1 MQILLRPFILS
12 SMGFLICGFSFWPG
26 ILRPDS
32 IIQMQQGIAGTYS
45 DHHPP
50 AMAFLWSILNKLLNG
65 SGLMLAFH
73 LALYWGAV
81 NLYSTASKKPNLWF
95 YICAILP
102 PVLCYQPFVLK
113 DIAFVNAL
121 LFGCAFL
128 YHYTIKQY
136 RPQPLALAGWVL
148 IVFYGTAAKYQGIFA
163 LPWLCLWLAKIYFPN
178 NKKWILNGLIIYGI
192 FFGFIE
198 IFNRSTSSPS
208 HSWQYVKMYD
218 IAGVSLQLNQDLF
231 PEFIKRKNQ
240 YSFEKVR
247 NLYNPRRV
255 DDMAFNADSPL
266 IKSEVPAERE
276 ILRNTWWHIITT
288 HPILYLKHRGQVFY
302 QQLTISFLKKPH
314 DIKSETSTGIMNLV
328 NNLYHSGIFSIM
340 QLFMACFI
348 YFGLQFLYI
357 TKGLLNFKKS
367 NSMQALFFQ
376 NMTGFALVCSLF
388 IFSMASEARYA
399 YLCIALLNFSHPFLR
414 NIKKC

>member
-1 MQILLRPFILS
+1 MQILLRPFFLS
-12 SMGFLICGFSFWPG
+12 FTGFITCAFTFWPG

-50 AMAFLWSILNKLLNG
+50 AMAFLWGIFNKLLDG

-121 LFGCAFL
+121 LFACAFL

-136 RPQPLALAGWVL
+136 RPKPLELAGWIL
-148 IVFYGTAAKYQGIFA
+148 IVFYGAAAKYQGIFA
-163 LPWLCLWLAKIYFPN
+163 LPWLCLWLAKIYFTN
-178 NKKWILNGLIIYGI
+178 SKKWLLNGLIIYGV

-198 IFNRSTSSPS
+198 IFNRTTSTPS

-218 IAGVSLQLNQDLF
+218 IAGISLQLNQDLF
-231 PEFIKRKNQ
+231 PECVKRKNQ

-266 IKSEVPAERE
+266 IKSEIADERE
-276 ILRNTWWHIITT
+276 ILWNTWWQIITN
-288 HPILYLKHRGQVFY
+288 HPVLYLKHRGQVFY

-314 DIKSETSTGIMNLV
+314 DIKSETSTGIINLV
-328 NNLYHSGIFSIM
+328 NNLYHSGFFSIM
-340 QLFMACFI
+340 QLFMACLI

-357 TKGLLNFKKS
+357 TKGLINFKKS
-367 NSMQALFFQ
+367 NTMQALFFQ

-388 IFSMASEARYA
+388 VFSMASEARYA
-399 YLCIALLNFSHPFLR
+399 YLCIALFNFSHPFY
-414 NIKKC
+414 KKNN